1 MYLFSRSVV
10 SIQDTKERIFMNGQ
24 IYSRPRFGGPVGAPD
39 NRRFTPDPNPY
50 DVMPEPRGY
59 GQGSV
64 KEPDLRG
71 IFNRPDLLDD
81 PYYRPPHN
89 FDPVTPEEYEQIR
102 IIEGRGDAKGTSPEV
117 QDSFRFMN
125 GYLYDLNTVPN
136 SEVMGPKEQ
145 VFPRYA
151 NPEDG
156 TLNNEE
162 MARVDPTDKLLL
174 NSLRKG
180 EIGPLTDPR
189 IKKAIIDLERK
200 IYNDGRASSMDGA
213 LMAADPSFAIPREV
227 SPQQVREIN
236 TRVISDYDQKKEM
249 LRRGFLAPLLRG
261 V

>member
-1 MYLFSRSVV
+1 V

-50 DVMPEPRGY
+50 DVPPEPRGY
-59 GQGSV
+59 GQGTV
-64 KEPDLRG
+64 DDFLYRPGVDKFEIRKPVLRPDDTFENVPLDFMNQFMNDRG
-71 IFNRPDLLDD
+71 I
-81 PYYRPPHN
+81 
-89 FDPVTPEEYEQIR
+89 TEQN
-102 IIEGRGDAKGTSPEV
+102 
-117 QDSFRFMN
+117 Q
-125 GYLYDLNTVPN
+125 
-136 SEVMGPKEQ
+136 EVMGSKEQ

-174 NSLRKG
+174 DSLRRG

-189 IKKAIIDLERK
+189 IRKAIVDLERK

-213 LMAADPSFAIPREV
+213 LIAADPVDKAAYG
-227 SPQQVREIN
+227 PQM
-236 TRVISDYDQKKEM
+236 TRSQFSDYNE
-249 LRRGFLAPLLRG
+249 LRSPGYKDRRDALRMRLINAGILRG